1 MELLQRELQVMDS
14 TATSMCMDNNIDLVV
29 FNMNERGNI
38 VKAVKGEIAGT
49 VISEERW
56 RKKKYET
63 DLRQCRKQDEKAAD
77 NLEANLRTIR
87 TGRANANM
95 LERVS
100 VEYYG
105 SPTPINQISSIQV
118 VEGRQ
123 LVVKPYDRSI
133 LKDVDHAISAANLG
147 LVPQNDGD
155 VIRIN
160 VPALTEDRRKELAK
174 EAHKYGEECKVVVR
188 NVRREGNDLVKKD
201 KELTEDMKKDAQEK
215 IQKMTD
221 TYVKKIDAMVKE
233 KSEEIMSV

>member
-1 MELLQRELQVMDS
+1 MKQILDSVEAKMNKAME
-14 TATSMCMDNNIDLVV
+14 
-29 FNMNERGNI
+29 
-38 VKAVKGEIAGT
+38 
-49 VISEERW
+49 
-56 RKKKYET
+56 
-63 DLRQCRKQDEKAAD
+63 
-77 NLEANLRTIR
+77 NLESNLRTIR

-133 LKDVDHAISAANLG
+133 LKDMDHAISAANLG

-160 VPALTEDRRKELAK
+160 VPALTEDRRKNLAK
-174 EAHKYGEECKVVVR
+174 EAHKYGEECKIAVR
-188 NVRREGNDLVKKD
+188 NIRRDGNDMAKKD
-201 KELTEDMKKDAQEK
+201 KELTEDMRKDAQEK

-221 TYVKKIDAMVKE
+221 RFVKQIDAMVKE
-233 KSEEIMSV
+233 KSDEIMSV

>member
-1 MELLQRELQVMDS
+1 MKQIL
-14 TATSMCMDNNIDLVV
+14 DNVQSK
-29 FNMNERGNI
+29 M
-38 VKAVKGEIAGT
+38 
-49 VISEERW
+49 
-56 RKKKYET
+56 
-63 DLRQCRKQDEKAAD
+63 EKAMN
-77 NLEANLRTIR
+77 NLESNLRTIR

-133 LKDVDHAISAANLG
+133 LKEIDHAISAANLG

-160 VPALTEDRRKELAK
+160 VPPLTEDRRKELAK
-174 EAHKYGEECKVVVR
+174 EAHKYGEECKVAIR
-188 NVRREGNDLVKKD
+188 NVRRDGNDLIKKD
-201 KELTEDMKKDAQEK
+201 KELSEDMKKDAQEK

-221 TYVKKIDAMVKE
+221 NFVKKIDATVKN
-233 KSEEIMSV
+233 KSDEIMSV

>member
-1 MELLQRELQVMDS
+1 MKQIL
-14 TATSMCMDNNIDLVV
+14 DNVESK
-29 FNMNERGNI
+29 M
-38 VKAVKGEIAGT
+38 K
-49 VISEERW
+49 
-56 RKKKYET
+56 
-63 DLRQCRKQDEKAAD
+63 KAAD

-133 LKDVDHAISAANLG
+133 LKYVDHAISAANLG

-221 TYVKKIDAMVKE
+221 TYVKKIDTMVKE

>member
-1 MELLQRELQVMDS
+1 MKQILDTVEKK
-14 TATSMCMDNNIDLVV
+14 
-29 FNMNERGNI
+29 MNK
-38 VKAVKGEIAGT
+38 V
-49 VISEERW
+49 
-56 RKKKYET
+56 
-63 DLRQCRKQDEKAAD
+63 LD
-77 NLEANLRTIR
+77 NLDANLRTIR

-133 LKDVDHAISAANLG
+133 LKEIDHAIGAANLG

-174 EAHKYGEECKVVVR
+174 DAHKFGEEAKVAVR
-188 NVRREGNDLVKKD
+188 NNRREGNDMVKKN

-221 TYVKKIDAMVKE
+221 DHVKKIDTMVKE
-233 KSEEIMSV
+233 NSDEIMSV

>member
-1 MELLQRELQVMDS
+1 MKQILDNVQNKMD
-14 TATSMCMDNNIDLVV
+14 
-29 FNMNERGNI
+29 
-38 VKAVKGEIAGT
+38 KAL
-49 VISEERW
+49 S
-56 RKKKYET
+56 
-63 DLRQCRKQDEKAAD
+63 

-133 LKDVDHAISAANLG
+133 LKDIDHAISAANLG
-147 LVPQNDGD
+147 LVPQNDGE

-160 VPALTEDRRKELAK
+160 VPPLTEDRRKELAK
-174 EAHKYGEECKVVVR
+174 EAHKFGEECKVAIR
-188 NVRREGNDLVKKD
+188 NARRDGNDLVKKD
-201 KELTEDMKKDAQEK
+201 KELSEDMKKDAQDK

-221 TYVKKIDAMVKE
+221 NFVKKIDTTIKA
-233 KSEEIMSV
+233 KSDEIMSV

>member
-1 MELLQRELQVMDS
+1 MKQILDSVEAKMNKAME
-14 TATSMCMDNNIDLVV
+14 
-29 FNMNERGNI
+29 
-38 VKAVKGEIAGT
+38 
-49 VISEERW
+49 
-56 RKKKYET
+56 
-63 DLRQCRKQDEKAAD
+63 
-77 NLEANLRTIR
+77 NLESNLRTIR

-133 LKDVDHAISAANLG
+133 LKNMDHAISAANLG

-160 VPALTEDRRKELAK
+160 VPALTEDRRKDLAK
-174 EAHKYGEECKVVVR
+174 EAHKYGEECKIAVR
-188 NVRREGNDLVKKD
+188 NIRRDGNDMAKKD
-201 KELTEDMKKDAQEK
+201 KELTEDMRKDAQEK

-221 TYVKKIDAMVKE
+221 RFVKQIDAMVKE
-233 KSEEIMSV
+233 KSDEIMSV

>member
-1 MELLQRELQVMDS
+1 MKQILDTVEKK
-14 TATSMCMDNNIDLVV
+14 
-29 FNMNERGNI
+29 MNK
-38 VKAVKGEIAGT
+38 V
-49 VISEERW
+49 
-56 RKKKYET
+56 
-63 DLRQCRKQDEKAAD
+63 LD
-77 NLEANLRTIR
+77 NLDANLRTIR

-133 LKDVDHAISAANLG
+133 LKEIDHAISAANLG

-174 EAHKYGEECKVVVR
+174 DAHKFGEEAKVAVR
-188 NVRREGNDLVKKD
+188 NNRREGNDMVKKN

-221 TYVKKIDAMVKE
+221 DHVKKIDAMVKE
-233 KSEEIMSV
+233 KSDEIMSV

>member
-1 MELLQRELQVMDS
+1 MKQILDS
-14 TATSMCMDNNIDLVV
+14 VESKM
-29 FNMNERGNI
+29 
-38 VKAVKGEIAGT
+38 K
-49 VISEERW
+49 
-56 RKKKYET
+56 
-63 DLRQCRKQDEKAAD
+63 KAAD

-123 LVVKPYDRSI
+123 LLVKPYDRSI

-147 LVPQNDGD
+147 LVPQNDGE

-160 VPALTEDRRKELAK
+160 VPPLTEERRKELAK
-174 EAHKYGEECKVVVR
+174 EAHKYGEECKIALR
-188 NVRREGNDLVKKD
+188 NIRREGNDLVKKD

-221 TYVKKIDAMVKE
+221 TFVKKVDTMVTE
-233 KSEEIMSV
+233 KSVEIMSV

>member
-1 MELLQRELQVMDS
+1 MKQILDNVQNKMD
-14 TATSMCMDNNIDLVV
+14 
-29 FNMNERGNI
+29 
-38 VKAVKGEIAGT
+38 KAL
-49 VISEERW
+49 S
-56 RKKKYET
+56 
-63 DLRQCRKQDEKAAD
+63 

-133 LKDVDHAISAANLG
+133 LKDIDHAISAANLG
-147 LVPQNDGD
+147 LVPQNDGE

-160 VPALTEDRRKELAK
+160 VPPLTEDRRKELAK
-174 EAHKYGEECKVVVR
+174 EAHKFGEECKVAIR
-188 NVRREGNDLVKKD
+188 NARRDGNDLVKKD
-201 KELTEDMKKDAQEK
+201 KELSEDMKKDAQDK

-221 TYVKKIDAMVKE
+221 NFVKKIDTTVKA
-233 KSEEIMSV
+233 KSDEIMSV

>member
-1 MELLQRELQVMDS
+1 MKQIL
-14 TATSMCMDNNIDLVV
+14 DNVESK
-29 FNMNERGNI
+29 M
-38 VKAVKGEIAGT
+38 K
-49 VISEERW
+49 
-56 RKKKYET
+56 
-63 DLRQCRKQDEKAAD
+63 KAAD

-123 LVVKPYDRSI
+123 LVVTPYDRSS

-174 EAHKYGEECKVVVR
+174 EAHKYGEEFKVVFR